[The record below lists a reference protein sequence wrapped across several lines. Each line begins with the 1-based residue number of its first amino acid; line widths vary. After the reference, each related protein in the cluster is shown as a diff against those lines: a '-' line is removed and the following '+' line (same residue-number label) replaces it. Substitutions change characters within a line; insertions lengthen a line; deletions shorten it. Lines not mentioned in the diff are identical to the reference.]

1 MGEMNGHR
9 VECEDLHE
17 LRRAVARLI
26 PLDIRDSDNYLPVM
40 ARIEVVDH
48 HESDGEL
55 REIYDELIRSR
66 GKLAEVHKIQS
77 LHPKSIRDH
86 MALYMTTMFTASPL
100 TRTERETALCEYAQL
115 VTEEPGSPAVD
126 DAISV
131 MREAGLD
138 DRAVLDATLVTAYFN
153 FVNRIVLALGVEL
166 EPDAGGYDYE

>member
-1 MGEMNGHR
+1 
-9 VECEDLHE
+9 
-17 LRRAVARLI
+17 
-26 PLDIRDSDNYLPVM
+26 
-40 ARIEVVDH
+40 
-48 HESDGEL
+48 
-55 REIYDELIRSR
+55 
-66 GKLAEVHKIQS
+66 
-77 LHPKSIRDH
+77 
-86 MALYMTTMFTASPL
+86 MTTMFTASPL